1 MTNVDDDAYTTSVP
15 LWLDGSCSLYIPDT
29 PFLLTTYTNI
39 DLNLH
44 KNRGVRPEQIF
55 VGVGSDEAID
65 LIMRIFCV
73 PGKDSII
80 ITPPTYGMYKVSAKT
95 NDVGIVSVPLTP
107 TFEVRIP
114 EVCMLGGL
122 MISSVL
128 CIYIDY

>member
-1 MTNVDDDAYTTSVP
+1 MQHGMRALSGNER
-15 LWLDGSCSLYIPDT
+15 
-29 PFLLTTYTNI
+29 
-39 DLNLH
+39 NLISYLCTVLRRC
-44 KNRGVRPEQIF
+44 RGVKPEQIF

-107 TFEVRIP
+107 TFEVRVT
-114 EVCMLGGL
+114 EVRDGLGSL
-122 MISSVL
+122 
-128 CIYIDY
+128 